1 MSTQPGLSPRTSL
14 RRTLVVLLVAILV
27 IDRSAVAMAPWLATH
42 HPLLLVAVDPTDKA
56 VLLAVKVSLV
66 TLFPVALARRLIGQS
81 LYFFIGRRL
90 GHDAKEWLTARGYG
104 GLLSRFE
111 RAVRRWSYP
120 AVLVAP
126 RDIVCILAGDLGMG
140 WAPFLLLAAVR
151 DITMVLVLR
160 QLSQTFAR
168 QIDSV
173 LSFLNTYTVP
183 ATLVAVGVVVLQF
196 AWQSRRR
203 RALTA
208 PAPAAAT
215 APARAATVPAP
226 APAPASAD
234 AAPAGAQSRP

>member
-1 MSTQPGLSPRTSL
+1 MSTLKGRLPRTSL
-14 RRTLVVLLVAILV
+14 RRILVVLVVTMLV
-27 IDRSAVAMAPWLATH
+27 IDRSAAAMAPWLATH
-42 HPLLLVAVDPTDKA
+42 HPLVLVALDPTDKA

-66 TLFPVALARRLIGQS
+66 TLFPVALARRLAGQC

-90 GHDAKEWLTARGYG
+90 GPDAKEWLTSRGYG

-140 WAPFLLLAAVR
+140 WAPFLLLAAFR

-173 LSFLNTYTVP
+173 LNFLNT
-183 ATLVAVGVVVLQF
+183 
-196 AWQSRRR
+196 
-203 RALTA
+203 
-208 PAPAAAT
+208 
-215 APARAATVPAP
+215 
-226 APAPASAD
+226 
-234 AAPAGAQSRP
+234 